1 VVLGLP
7 SAPMWRSIRIER
19 VLFPSDSDN
28 FTLAVGTDTNSL
40 EELRLVV
47 PPDQVL
53 PALADLHA
61 GFQPTIKVHEF
72 DVVDWSPWWEE
83 TAPI

>member
-1 VVLGLP
+1 VPVGLP

-19 VLFPSDSDN
+19 VLFPPDSDN
-28 FTLAVGTDTNSL
+28 FTLAVGTDTNTR

-47 PPDQVL
+47 PPDQAPSV
-53 PALADLHA
+53 LADLHA

-83 TAPI
+83 TGPV

>member
-1 VVLGLP
+1 
-7 SAPMWRSIRIER
+7 MWRSIPIEGTASLLTR
-19 VLFPSDSDN
+19 TTSRWRS
-28 FTLAVGTDTNSL
+28 TDTNSL

-47 PPDQVL
+47 PPDQALSV
-53 PALADLHA
+53 LADLHA

-83 TAPI
+83 TGPT